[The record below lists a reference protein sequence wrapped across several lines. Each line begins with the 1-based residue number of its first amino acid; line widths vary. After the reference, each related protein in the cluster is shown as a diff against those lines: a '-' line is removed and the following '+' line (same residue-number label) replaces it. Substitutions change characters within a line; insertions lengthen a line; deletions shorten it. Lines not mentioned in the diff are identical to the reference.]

1 MSMHT
6 KWLSLFLSSVVGIMS
21 LGNSVAVAGDITLY
35 TPYTKISV
43 PPGQSIDYTIQVM
56 NNSSDVK
63 NVNLRIAG
71 LPRGWT
77 STMKSGAWN
86 VSQIS
91 VLPDKKENIAL
102 KVQVPLK
109 IKKGWYHF
117 SLEAGGLASLPLT
130 VIVSEEGTY
139 KTEFTTDQTN
149 MEGSPTSS
157 FTFKADLKNY
167 TADNQMYAFRSEAP
181 PGWNVSFKVTYK
193 EVSSVSI
200 DPNTTQ
206 AVTIAVKP
214 PEEVKAGTYKIPV
227 SATTSTTSATLD
239 LEIVIKGVYKMDLT
253 TPRGLLSTDIT
264 AGESKRVD
272 MVVRNT
278 GSADLKDIGFS
289 SSAPANWDV
298 TFDPKK
304 VEQLGT
310 GQTTHVYATIKAD
323 KNAIP
328 GDYVTN
334 ISARTAEVDAK
345 AAFRVTVKTR
355 MLWGWI
361 GVLVILIAVGSVYYL
376 FRKYGRR

>member
-130 VIVSEEGTY
+130 VIVSESDTIVNLAY
-139 KTEFTTDQTN
+139 KYLGNTDQAWTLTHYN
-149 MEGSPTSS
+149 QLKKPKLHRGEILLVPLTKLALTDEGKRAAAAAASSTRSETEGRARTEQQRVQLELPALLADIRQGRYVEAVRRGNRFLASGALTKNQLSVVHRQLLEAYAALHASGLAAGACASWRKLDPRAALEPVMTSP
-157 FTFKADLKNY
+157 KVIAACRRAAAPVD
-167 TADNQMYAFRSEAP
+167 EAP
-181 PGWNVSFKVTYK
+181 P
-193 EVSSVSI
+193 SST
-200 DPNTTQ
+200 PKPQ
-206 AVTIAVKP
+206 A
-214 PEEVKAGTYKIPV
+214 
-227 SATTSTTSATLD
+227 
-239 LEIVIKGVYKMDLT
+239 
-253 TPRGLLSTDIT
+253 
-264 AGESKRVD
+264 
-272 MVVRNT
+272 N
-278 GSADLKDIGFS
+278 
-289 SSAPANWDV
+289 
-298 TFDPKK
+298 
-304 VEQLGT
+304 Q
-310 GQTTHVYATIKAD
+310 
-323 KNAIP
+323 
-328 GDYVTN
+328 
-334 ISARTAEVDAK
+334 
-345 AAFRVTVKTR
+345 
-355 MLWGWI
+355 
-361 GVLVILIAVGSVYYL
+361 
-376 FRKYGRR
+376 